1 MEPHSQLDPTGGAWG
16 VRLVFLL
23 LFVLLPCSAAAQTAA
38 PTGDKIA
45 QVKKLYDASR
55 WNDVVQ
61 AVPESPD
68 EPADLELDR
77 GLALANLAR
86 WDDARKAFEAGLAG
100 HPRDSRFLVELA
112 GIAYRQRKYPL
123 ATRYLRH
130 ALAINPED
138 GYTNNFLASIYF
150 LEDNLEAA
158 LKYWN
163 RVGKPKLA
171 DLSYAPQPSLDPLVL
186 DRAFDFSRGGVWGR
200 VQYLTTRARLD
211 ALDLFPRMRFD
222 LSGQPDGSFDLT
234 FRGVEQDGWGNDT
247 WEGLFSLLRGLPF
260 ETVYPRFYDL
270 GHSGFN
276 SLSLVR
282 WDDQKRRL
290 SSELAAPFFDD
301 PAMRLRLYFD
311 ARDENWNISNTL
323 LPSTPFPASLNL
335 EKATAGAEIRF
346 IESGRWQWHAG
357 VEYSYR
363 EFHMLSGIPAAAAP
377 FFTNGSSAALRSG
390 VQRFLIRFP
399 EKRFTL
405 LAGGDAEFGALFAKP
420 LGRYSRFQGSLAAN
434 WFPQAQGEDY
444 HVQTRLL
451 GGATFGNVPFD
462 DLFVLGFDRDTDL
475 WLRGHPGLDRG
486 QKGAAPLGRNYV
498 LVNSDFDKIAWENP
512 FFTVKVGP
520 FLDTGGVYDPSGFF
534 GAPKWLWDTGLQT
547 KIQVLGSAEIILGY
561 GRDLR
566 SGRNSFFATLS
577 R

>member
-1 MEPHSQLDPTGGAWG
+1 MEPHSQLDPAGSAWR
-16 VRLVFLL
+16 VRLIFLL
-23 LFVLLPCSAAAQTAA
+23 LCVLLPCSAAAQTAA
-38 PTGDKIA
+38 PAAGKTL

-77 GLALANLAR
+77 GLALANLQR
-86 WDDARKAFEAGLAG
+86 WDEAQKAFEAGLAG
-100 HPRDSRFLVELA
+100 HPRDARFMVELA
-112 GIAYRQRKYPL
+112 GIAYRQKEFAL

-130 ALAINPED
+130 ALAIHPED
-138 GYTNNFLASIYF
+138 DYSNNFLASIYF

-163 RVGKPKLA
+163 RVNKPTLA
-171 DLSYAPQPSLDPLVL
+171 DLSYAPQPSLNSLIL
-186 DRAFDFSRGGVWGR
+186 DRAFSFSRGGVWGR
-200 VQYLTTRARLD
+200 DQYLTTRARLD
-211 ALDLFPRMRFD
+211 ALDLFPQMRFD

-234 FRGVEQDGWGNDT
+234 FRAVVRNGWGNDR

-260 ETVYPRFYDL
+260 ETVYPQFYNL

-276 SLSLVR
+276 WLSLVR

-290 SSELAAPFFDD
+290 SSELAAPLFDD
-301 PAMRLRLYFD
+301 PGMRFRLYFD
-311 ARDENWNISNTL
+311 GRDENWNISNTL
-323 LPSTPFPASLNL
+323 LPSAPSPAALNL
-335 EKATAGAEIRF
+335 EKARAGAEIRF

-363 EFHMLSGIPAAAAP
+363 DFRILSGIPGGAAP
-377 FFTNGSSAALRSG
+377 FFSDGSIVALRAG
-390 VQRFLIRFP
+390 AQRFLIRFP
-399 EKRFTL
+399 ERRFTL
-405 LAGGDAEFGALFAKP
+405 LATGDAEFGAFFAKP
-420 LGRYSRFQGSLAAN
+420 LGRYERLQGSLAAN

-444 HVQTRLL
+444 HVQTRLRS
-451 GGATFGNVPFD
+451 GITFGAVPFD
-462 DLFVLGFDRDTDL
+462 DLFVLGFDRDTGL
-475 WLRGHPGLDRG
+475 WLRGHPGLDNG

-498 LVNSDFDKIAWENP
+498 LLNSDLDKIAWKNP

-547 KIQVLGSAEIILGY
+547 KIEVLGSAEIILGY
-561 GRDLR
+561 GKDLR

-577 R
+577 H

>member
-1 MEPHSQLDPTGGAWG
+1 MEPHSQLDPSGRAWG
-16 VRLVFLL
+16 FRLIFLL
-23 LFVLLPCSAAAQTAA
+23 LFVLLPCLAAAQTAA
-38 PTGDKIA
+38 PAADKTL

-68 EPADLELDR
+68 EPADLELYR
-77 GLALANLAR
+77 GLALANLQR
-86 WDDARKAFEAGLAG
+86 WDEAQKAFEAGLAG
-100 HPRDSRFLVELA
+100 HPRDARFMVELA
-112 GIAYRQRKYPL
+112 GIAYRQRKFPL

-130 ALAINPED
+130 ALAIHPED
-138 GYTNNFLASIYF
+138 DYANNFLASIYF

-163 RVGKPKLA
+163 RVGKPILA
-171 DLSYAPQPSLDPLVL
+171 ELGYAPQPSLDSLIL
-186 DRAFDFSRGGVWGR
+186 DRAFSFSRGGVWGSD
-200 VQYLTTRARLD
+200 QYLTTRARLD
-211 ALDLFPRMRFD
+211 ALDLFPQMRFD

-234 FRGVEQDGWGNDT
+234 FRAVERNGWGNDT

-260 ETVYPRFYDL
+260 ETVYPQFYNL

-276 SLSLVR
+276 WLSLVR

-290 SSELAAPFFDD
+290 SSELAAPVFDD

-311 ARDENWNISNTL
+311 GRDENWNISNTL
-323 LPSTPFPASLNL
+323 LPSAPSPAALNL

-363 EFHMLSGIPAAAAP
+363 EFRTLSGIPVAAAP
-377 FFTNGSSAALRSG
+377 FFSDGSSVALRAG
-390 VQRFLIRFP
+390 VQRLLIRFP
-399 EKRFTL
+399 ERRFRL
-405 LAGGDAEFGALFAKP
+405 LAAGDAELGAFFAKP
-420 LGRYSRFQGSLAAN
+420 LGRYSRLQGSLAAN

-444 HVQTRLL
+444 HVQTRLRS
-451 GGATFGNVPFD
+451 GVTFGAVPFD

-475 WLRGHPGLDRG
+475 WLRGHPGLDHG

-498 LVNSDFDKIAWENP
+498 LLNSDLDKIAWKNP

-534 GAPKWLWDTGLQT
+534 GSPKWLWDTGLQT
-547 KIQVLGSAEIILGY
+547 KIEVLGSAEIILGY
-561 GRDLR
+561 GKDLR